1 VGADNTGEK
10 QERRGGRFR
19 KGQSGNPAGRPR
31 GSRNRVTQL
40 CADLL
45 GGDAEAI
52 MGKLIKLAKSGKP
65 YALRLAVERLIP
77 ARGAR
82 DRAVAFE
89 LPGVAVAADLA
100 TAAAAVIGHAAS
112 GDITLSEAREFM
124 ALLEAQRKV
133 METTDLVVRLEAL
146 EAGAGLPAVTVRD
159 EYDPE
164 VKARVRRLLSAD
176 PRLAPPEGR

>member
-10 QERRGGRFR
+10 QERRSGRFVP
-19 KGQSGNPAGRPR
+19 GVSGNPAGRPR
-31 GSRNRVTQL
+31 GSLNKVTRA
-40 CADLL
+40 CMDLL
-45 GGDAEAI
+45 GEDAESI

-77 ARGAR
+77 ARASR

-89 LPGVAVAADLA
+89 LPDVATAADLA
-100 TAAAAVIGHAAS
+100 GAAAAVIAHAAA

-124 ALLEAQRKV
+124 VLLEGQRKV

-146 EAGAGLPAVTVRD
+146 ESAAGAVTPDVDPDVR
-159 EYDPE
+159 
-164 VKARVRRLLSAD
+164 VRVRRLLAGD
-176 PRLAPPEGR
+176 PRLRGGGGE